1 MNHHPMTIIP
11 ATIAEIPAIAAL
23 ILAQQTR
30 QMMRDPR
37 CKDVDVRHQI
47 ERALTEDLS
56 NDAHALVTINSKGE
70 VCGYAQP
77 SVWELK
83 ETSILSSFLS
93 ARNGIIKKLT
103 LPDPLDEDADA
114 VVTALLQAVNAFWRE
129 ADTSGDLIRWPS
141 KDTWFDSVLTKQGFQ
156 LDSFCALSTLQPFFA
171 SRPEASSHQHVRTAR
186 LDDAET
192 LVELFREEL
201 LFHERYSPFV
211 HCSTYVVDAFRQ
223 KLRASWKGNGLEE
236 GAPLVIVVEQE
247 GTVIAMAENT
257 LLTVT
262 SDDEPGFTPPGRYWC
277 FDNVSVREDLQGQGI
292 GRLLVQAVEDVIAI
306 LHLDL
311 DGYVLWFNPDNPK
324 AARFWTRFGFQ
335 PLWTTYQRLHTAE
348 DA

>member
-1 MNHHPMTIIP
+1 MNQHPMTIIP
-11 ATIAEIPAIAAL
+11 ATIAEIPAITAL

-37 CKDVDVRHQI
+37 CKGVDVRHQI

-56 NDAHALVTINSKGE
+56 NDAHALVAINSKGE

-77 SVWELK
+77 SIWELK
-83 ETSILSSFLS
+83 ETSILRSFLS
-93 ARNGIIKKLT
+93 ARNGIIEKLT

-114 VVTALLQAVNAFWRE
+114 VVMALLQAINAFWRE

-141 KDTWFDSVLTKQGFQ
+141 KDTWFDSVLTELGFQ

-171 SRPEASSHQHVRTAR
+171 SRPESPFDQRVRTAR
-186 LDDAET
+186 PDDEEA
-192 LVELFREEL
+192 LVGLFREEL
-201 LFHERYSPFV
+201 LFHERSTPFV
-211 HCSTYVVDAFRQ
+211 RCSTHVVDAFRQ
-223 KLRASWKGNGLEE
+223 KLGASWEGNGLEE
-236 GAPLVIVVEQE
+236 GAPLVIVIEQE
-247 GTVIAMAENT
+247 STVIAMAENT
-257 LLTVT
+257 LLTVS

-277 FDNVSVREDLQGQGI
+277 LDNVSVREDLQRQGI
-292 GRLLVQAVEDVIAI
+292 GRLLVQAVEDVNAT

-311 DGYVLWFNPDNPK
+311 DGYILWFNPDNSK
-324 AARFWTRFGFQ
+324 AARFWTRLGFQ
-335 PLWTTYQRLHTAE
+335 PLWTTYQRLHTNE